1 MRAKHAENEVAVLR
15 QTAGHAAS
23 LLEAAAARLERREGW
38 GEYGGEQA
46 EEGEGASS
54 QGAAAGLQGGGG
66 LRRIAA
72 MLHAAAAPKTAPRSG
87 PTAQQRPASAS
98 HMSPAVALAAAEA
111 AAKSRMPIGSHGAT
125 PGMPRPASS
134 GGLLQRRP
142 PSLPAGRAAN
152 ARLDVPRP
160 GRQTPAMRMERSHRE
175 AARTARRV
183 AEGAKAPG
191 SDEAARGWGDTAAAE
206 KQGAN
211 AEEERRAHE
220 EERRAALLGNK
231 SQAVL
236 RAQMRSIIEARNES
250 EMLEVLTRSLEKDLD
265 ERESAL
271 NVARAGGA

>member
-23 LLEAAAARLERREGW
+23 LLEGAAARLERREGG

-72 MLHAAAAPKTAPRSG
+72 MLHAAAAPRTAPRSG

-98 HMSPAVALAAAEA
+98 RMSPAVALAAAEA

-125 PGMPRPASS
+125 HGMPRPASS
-134 GGLLQRRP
+134 GALLQRRP
-142 PSLPAGRAAN
+142 PSLPPGHAAN
-152 ARLDVPRP
+152 ARLDASRA

-183 AEGAKAPG
+183 AEAAKAPG
-191 SDEAARGWGDTAAAE
+191 SDEAASAWGGSAAAE
-206 KQGAN
+206 RQGAN

-220 EERRAALLGNK
+220 EERRAVLLGNK

-271 NVARAGGA
+271 NLARAGGA